1 MNDLSDLSNLQ
12 DLALTKPNHD
22 FKKQYEGIDWH
33 ASQNKTAMPM
43 SKGSTPR
50 KVPTDQDNN
59 QSSTEAKLMIISDD
73 SINAEVMRDYLTTF
87 GYNHIILTDEISGAF
102 DIIFQESPDAILYDN
117 TKLVESDFGVLQ
129 QIRSNSKTRLIP
141 LLILTA
147 EADQSVK
154 LKALELGV
162 VEVIIKPASDNELSL
177 RLRNIL
183 SIKTY
188 HDLIANFDG
197 LTKLP
202 NRETFVS
209 DVDRSL
215 KYAKRYKTI
224 GAVLQIGL
232 TRFQNINDAYGVSVG
247 DQVLKTV
254 ALRIKDALH
263 HTDVI
268 SKIHE
273 LGIETTISRSSND
286 EFSLLLPIIA
296 KTDDAAIVSLQLHE
310 HITKPYL
317 INAQEFYLD
326 CNIGIAIFPDDGDNK
341 ELMLHSA
348 SAALGQAKENSQSN
362 YIFFSK
368 ELNTLSTYRITMENN
383 LRKALE
389 LNQFEM
395 YYQPKISLATKEII
409 GAEALIRWR
418 HPTFGFI
425 SPEEFIPIA
434 EESGN
439 IIALGRWI
447 IDTVT
452 QQISDWQSNDLT
464 VPRIA
469 LNVSSH
475 QLKHFDLLSEIEAAL
490 DKAHIDASQITI
502 ELTET
507 SVLDNTEEIVSTLN
521 ALKALGAKIS
531 IDDFG
536 TGYSSLMQ
544 LKQLPLDEIKIDRT
558 FTMDIGHE
566 KNSEA
571 IILATLAM
579 AHNLNFNVVAEGVE
593 TEEQFNFL
601 LKHGCNEYQGY
612 LFSPAV
618 SAKEFGAFIA

>member
-1 MNDLSDLSNLQ
+1 MNDLQDISNLQ
-12 DLALTKPNHD
+12 GLALTKVNHD
-22 FKKQYEGIDWH
+22 FKTIHDNIRWN
-33 ASQNKTAMPM
+33 ASQKETVA
-43 SKGSTPR
+43 
-50 KVPTDQDNN
+50 PTHTESADHKENGQT
-59 QSSTEAKLMIISDD
+59 STEAKLMIISDD
-73 SINAEVMRDYLTTF
+73 SINAEVMRDYLMTF
-87 GYNHIILTDEISGAF
+87 GYRDILLTDEISNAF
-102 DIIFQESPDAILYDN
+102 DIIFQEDPDAILYDN
-117 TKLVESDFGVLQ
+117 SILTASDFGLLA
-129 QIRSNSKTRLIP
+129 QIRNNSKTRLIP
-141 LLILTA
+141 LLVLTN

-162 VEVIIKPASDNELSL
+162 VEVIIKPASANELSL

-188 HDLIANFDG
+188 HDLIANFDTV
-197 LTKLP
+197 TKLP
-202 NRETFVS
+202 NRETFAG

-215 KYAKRYKTI
+215 KYAQRYKTI

-232 TRFQNINDAYGVSVG
+232 TRFQNINDAYGISVG

-254 ALRIKDALH
+254 ALRIKEALRQ
-263 HTDVI
+263 TDVI
-268 SKIHE
+268 SRIHD
-273 LGIETTISRSSND
+273 LGIETTTSRSSND
-286 EFSLLLPIIA
+286 EFSLLLPTIA
-296 KTDDAAIVSLQLHE
+296 KTDDAAIVSLRLHE
-310 HITKPYL
+310 NITKPYL
-317 INAQEFYLD
+317 INGQELYLD
-326 CNIGIAIFPDDGDNK
+326 CNVGIAIFPDDGNSKD
-341 ELMLHSA
+341 LMLHSA
-348 SAALGQAKENSQSN
+348 SAALHQAKGNNQAN

-395 YYQPKISLATKEII
+395 YYQPKISLATKKII
-409 GAEALIRWR
+409 GAEALVRWR
-418 HPTFGFI
+418 HPTLGFI

-439 IIALGRWI
+439 ILALGRWI
-447 IDTVT
+447 INTVT
-452 QQISDWQSNDLT
+452 QQISDWQSDGLT
-464 VPRIA
+464 VPRVA
-469 LNVSSH
+469 LNVSGH
-475 QLKHFDLLSEIEAAL
+475 QLKHFNLLSEVESAL
-490 DKAHIDASQITI
+490 DKANIDANQITI
-502 ELTET
+502 EITET
-507 SVLDNTEEIVSTLN
+507 SVLDNTQEVVSALN

-558 FTMDIGHE
+558 FTMDIGLE

-579 AHNLNFNVVAEGVE
+579 AHNLHFNVVAEGVE

-601 LKHGCNEYQGY
+601 LNHGCNEYQGY

-618 SAKEFGAFIA
+618 SAQEFGSFIA

>member
-1 MNDLSDLSNLQ
+1 MNDLQDDSNLQ
-12 DLALTKPNHD
+12 NLALTKVNHD
-22 FKKQYEGIDWH
+22 FKTVHEDISWN
-33 ASQNKTAMPM
+33 ASQKEAKAPTHAEKPDKQESAQTTA
-43 SKGSTPR
+43 
-50 KVPTDQDNN
+50 
-59 QSSTEAKLMIISDD
+59 EAKLMIVSND
-73 SINAEVMRDYLTTF
+73 SINAEVMRDYLITF
-87 GYNHIILTDEISGAF
+87 GYRNIILTDDVSGAF
-102 DIIFQESPDAILYDN
+102 DIIFQEGPDVVLYDN
-117 TKLVESDFGVLQ
+117 TILTASDFSVLE

-141 LLILTA
+141 LLILTN

-162 VEVIIKPASDNELSL
+162 VEVIIKPASANELSL

-197 LTKLP
+197 VTKLP
-202 NRETFVS
+202 NRETFAV
-209 DVDRSL
+209 DVDLSL
-215 KYAKRYKTI
+215 KYAQRYKTI

-232 TRFQNINDAYGVSVG
+232 THFQKINAAYGIPVG

-254 ALRIKDALH
+254 ALRIKEALRQ
-263 HTDVI
+263 TDVI
-268 SKIHE
+268 SRIHD
-273 LGIETTISRSSND
+273 LGIETTISRTSND
-286 EFSLLLPIIA
+286 EFSLLLPTIA
-296 KTDDAAIVSLQLHE
+296 KANDAAIVSLRLHE
-310 HITKPYL
+310 NITKPYL
-317 INAQEFYLD
+317 VNGQELHLN
-326 CNIGIAIFPDDGDNK
+326 CNVGIAIFPDDGDSK
-341 ELMLHSA
+341 DLVLHSA
-348 SAALGQAKENSQSN
+348 SAALHQAKKNSQTN

-395 YYQPKISLATKEII
+395 YYQPKVSLATKKIV
-409 GAEALIRWR
+409 GAEALIRWC
-418 HPTFGFI
+418 HPTLGFI

-439 IIALGRWI
+439 ILALGRWI
-447 IDTVT
+447 INTVT
-452 QQISDWQSNDLT
+452 QQIGDWQSDSLT
-464 VPRIA
+464 VPRVA
-469 LNVSSH
+469 LNVSGL
-475 QLKHFDLLSEIEAAL
+475 QLKHFDLLSEVESAL
-490 DKAHIDASQITI
+490 NKANIDANQITI
-502 ELTET
+502 EITET
-507 SVLDNTEEIVSTLN
+507 SVLDNTQEVVSALN
-521 ALKALGAKIS
+521 ALKALGAKVS

-536 TGYSSLMQ
+536 TGYSSLIQ

-558 FTMDIGHE
+558 FIMDIGLE

-579 AHNLNFNVVAEGVE
+579 AHSLNFNVVAEGVE

-618 SAKEFGAFIA
+618 SAKEFGALIA

>member
-1 MNDLSDLSNLQ
+1 MNNLQ
-12 DLALTKPNHD
+12 DINNLQGLALTKVNHD
-22 FKKQYEGIDWH
+22 FKTIHDNIHWN
-33 ASQNKTAMPM
+33 ASQKETVA
-43 SKGSTPR
+43 
-50 KVPTDQDNN
+50 PTHTESADHKENGQT
-59 QSSTEAKLMIISDD
+59 STEAKLMIISDD
-73 SINAEVMRDYLTTF
+73 SINAEVMRDYLMKF
-87 GYNHIILTDEISGAF
+87 GYRDILLTDEISNAF
-102 DIIFQESPDAILYDN
+102 DIIFQEDPDAILYDN
-117 TKLVESDFGVLQ
+117 SILTASDFGLLA
-129 QIRSNSKTRLIP
+129 QIRNNSKTRLIP
-141 LLILTA
+141 LLVLTN

-162 VEVIIKPASDNELSL
+162 VEVIIKPASANELSL

-188 HDLIANFDG
+188 HDLIANFDTV
-197 LTKLP
+197 TKLP
-202 NRETFVS
+202 NRETFAG

-215 KYAKRYKTI
+215 KYAQRYKTI

-232 TRFQNINDAYGVSVG
+232 TRFQNINDAYGISVG

-254 ALRIKDALH
+254 ALRIKEALRQ
-263 HTDVI
+263 TDVI
-268 SKIHE
+268 SRIHD
-273 LGIETTISRSSND
+273 LGIETTTSRSSND
-286 EFSLLLPIIA
+286 EFSLLLPTIA
-296 KTDDAAIVSLQLHE
+296 KTDDAAIVSLRLHE
-310 HITKPYL
+310 NITKPYL
-317 INAQEFYLD
+317 INGQELYLD
-326 CNIGIAIFPDDGDNK
+326 CNVGIAIFPDDGNSKD
-341 ELMLHSA
+341 LMLHSA
-348 SAALGQAKENSQSN
+348 SAALHQAKGSNQAN

-395 YYQPKISLATKEII
+395 YYQPKISLATKNII

-418 HPTFGFI
+418 HPTLGFI

-439 IIALGRWI
+439 ILALGRWI
-447 IDTVT
+447 INTVT
-452 QQISDWQSNDLT
+452 QQISDWQSDGLT
-464 VPRIA
+464 VPRVA
-469 LNVSSH
+469 LNVSGH
-475 QLKHFDLLSEIEAAL
+475 QLKHFNLLSEVESAL
-490 DKAHIDASQITI
+490 DKANIDANQITI
-502 ELTET
+502 EITET
-507 SVLDNTEEIVSTLN
+507 SVLDNTQEVVSALN

-558 FTMDIGHE
+558 FTMDIGLE

-612 LFSPAV
+612 LFSPAI
-618 SAKEFGAFIA
+618 SAKEFRTLIT

>member
-1 MNDLSDLSNLQ
+1 MNDLQDVSNLQ
-12 DLALTKPNHD
+12 SLALTKVNHD
-22 FKKQYEGIDWH
+22 FKTVYEDISWN
-33 ASQNKTAMPM
+33 ASQKETV
-43 SKGSTPR
+43 G
-50 KVPTDQDNN
+50 PTHAEKPDN
-59 QSSTEAKLMIISDD
+59 QKSAQTSTEAKLMIVSDD
-73 SINAEVMRDYLTTF
+73 SINAEVMRDYLMTF
-87 GYNHIILTDEISGAF
+87 GYRNILLTDEISGAF

-117 TKLVESDFGVLQ
+117 SILTASDFSVLE
-129 QIRSNSKTRLIP
+129 QIRHNSKTRLIP
-141 LLILTA
+141 LLVLTN

-162 VEVIIKPASDNELSL
+162 VEVIIKPASANELSL

-197 LTKLP
+197 VTKLP
-202 NRETFVS
+202 NRETFAG

-215 KYAKRYKTI
+215 KYAQRYKTI

-232 TRFQNINDAYGVSVG
+232 TRFQKINDAYGVSVG

-254 ALRIKDALH
+254 ALRIKEALRQ
-263 HTDVI
+263 TDVI
-268 SKIHE
+268 SRIHD
-273 LGIETTISRSSND
+273 LGIETTTSRSSND
-286 EFSLLLPIIA
+286 EFSLLLPTIA
-296 KTDDAAIVSLQLHE
+296 KTDDAAIVSLRLHE
-310 HITKPYL
+310 NITKPYL
-317 INAQEFYLD
+317 INGQELYLD
-326 CNIGIAIFPDDGDNK
+326 CNVGIAIFPDDGDSK
-341 ELMLHSA
+341 DLMLHSA
-348 SAALGQAKENSQSN
+348 SAALHQAKENSQAN

-395 YYQPKISLATKEII
+395 YYQPKISLATKKIV

-418 HPTFGFI
+418 HPTLGFI

-439 IIALGRWI
+439 ILALGRWI
-447 IDTVT
+447 INTVT
-452 QQISDWQSNDLT
+452 QQIGDWKSDSLT
-464 VPRIA
+464 VPRVA
-469 LNVSSH
+469 LNVSGH
-475 QLKHFDLLSEIEAAL
+475 QLKHFDLLSEVESAL
-490 DKAHIDASQITI
+490 NKANIDANQITI
-502 ELTET
+502 EITET
-507 SVLDNTEEIVSTLN
+507 SVLDNTQEVVSALN

-558 FTMDIGHE
+558 FTMDIGLE

-601 LKHGCNEYQGY
+601 LNHGCNEYQGY

-618 SAKEFGAFIA
+618 SAKEFGALIA